1 MIEEEPIQPGPQD
14 KLAFRTAYLI
24 AGYIKENLTPREH
37 EELDDWV
44 TASMD
49 NQLLFEELTDGKNL
63 EKWLQWKEQLPT
75 KQVLQRLKDQI
86 EFTPPLRRSKLTRFI
101 PYAVA
106 ASILI
111 VIVTTVVFY
120 QKLPVRTGEN
130 ISEQIVTDLAPG
142 GNRAILTL
150 SDGSTVR
157 LDSVKNGSL
166 ARQGNTNIVKQ
177 ENGQLNYQEINSGI
191 QPVSGA
197 FNSLSTPK
205 GGKYELI
212 LPDGTMVWLNAA
224 SLLRYPTSFSGNE
237 RSVELTGEGYF
248 EVATSASRPFIV
260 STNGITVQV
269 LGTHFNVTA
278 YPDDTTIN
286 ITLAEGS
293 VKVNES
299 VVLKPGQQAQVNRQ
313 GVIKKVVADL
323 ETTLAWK
330 EGLFVFKNTPIDDVM
345 RQVSRWY
352 DASISY
358 QTKPSEHFNVIIS
371 RDEPVSKLLHLLE
384 QTQSVHF
391 KIENKKITVMK

>member
-86 EFTPPLRRSKLTRFI
+86 EFTPPLRRSWVTRLL

-106 ASILI
+106 ASLLI
-111 VIVTTVVFY
+111 VIITAVVFY
-120 QKLPVRTGEN
+120 QKSNTKTGEI
-130 ISEQIVTDLAPG
+130 ISKKIVTDLAPG

-166 ARQGNTNIVKQ
+166 ARQGNINIVKQ
-177 ENGQLNYQEINSGI
+177 ENGQLNYQEFNSGI
-191 QPVSGA
+191 QPASEA
-197 FNSLSTPK
+197 FNTLATPK
-205 GGKYELI
+205 GGQYELI

-269 LGTHFNVTA
+269 LGTHFNVSA

-371 RDEPVSKLLHLLE
+371 RNEPVSKLLHLLE